1 MKSFELPDD
10 LRRYLS
16 LRFIS
21 NEVIDAM
28 NIKGVDHA
36 NRRWI
41 GFPIFDEQGME
52 QYMKLKALPDDKE
65 KPKAMTYPA
74 GNAATLYPLHLL
86 SEAKRIFICE
96 GEPDCCVLLSNNIEA
111 ITSTHGAGTFMDEW
125 VELFP
130 RDIEVILSFDLD
142 VAGRNAETKIA
153 KLFQEMRKDITL
165 KRVVLPKDLGVKG
178 DITDLAKKCFIEGTG
193 LADVLN
199 GLVEDISFKEEKSDI
214 KRKNNKSTYKAVTTC
229 LADVEMEEVEWIWEG
244 RMPRGKLVLIDG
256 DPGLGKSWLSYS
268 IASDLSTGK
277 ALPGQQFSREPEN
290 VLLLTAEDGLG
301 DTVKP
306 RLESLGADTSYITA
320 IEAVVDEEGKEAH
333 LSLADHLESLEAEI
347 TSKKYALI
355 IIDPINAYLGSQIDT
370 YRDSDIRSVLSPLIK
385 MADKHKV
392 AILCIRHLTKSQGGK
407 AIYRGLGTI
416 GYTAAARVVHIV
428 AKHPEIESQCVIA
441 CIKNNLAAPPPPLA
455 FTIQDGVFTWI
466 GETDISIDDLMGDN
480 RASNQHGIAL
490 EEAKE
495 YLLENLS
502 TEEGRSVR
510 EVQKEANDFGISKRT
525 LDRAKA
531 DLNIKPVKEGF
542 GKGSKWVLKLP
553 KGAKVLD
560 VTDGN
565 L

>member
-178 DITDLAKKCFIEGTG
+178 DIRSI
-193 LADVLN
+193 
-199 GLVEDISFKEEKSDI
+199 ISFKDKDQ
-214 KRKNNKSTYKAVTTC
+214 
-229 LADVEMEEVEWIWEG
+229 
-244 RMPRGKLVLIDG
+244 
-256 DPGLGKSWLSYS
+256 YS
-268 IASDLSTGK
+268 II
-277 ALPGQQFSREPEN
+277 
-290 VLLLTAEDGLG
+290 LG
-301 DTVKP
+301 
-306 RLESLGADTSYITA
+306 
-320 IEAVVDEEGKEAH
+320 
-333 LSLADHLESLEAEI
+333 
-347 TSKKYALI
+347 
-355 IIDPINAYLGSQIDT
+355 INN
-370 YRDSDIRSVLSPLIK
+370 DSIK
-385 MADKHKV
+385 
-392 AILCIRHLTKSQGGK
+392 
-407 AIYRGLGTI
+407 
-416 GYTAAARVVHIV
+416 
-428 AKHPEIESQCVIA
+428 
-441 CIKNNLAAPPPPLA
+441 IKN
-455 FTIQDGVFTWI
+455 IQ
-466 GETDISIDDLMGDN
+466 
-480 RASNQHGIAL
+480 
-490 EEAKE
+490 
-495 YLLENLS
+495 
-502 TEEGRSVR
+502 
-510 EVQKEANDFGISKRT
+510 
-525 LDRAKA
+525 
-531 DLNIKPVKEGF
+531 
-542 GKGSKWVLKLP
+542 
-553 KGAKVLD
+553 
-560 VTDGN
+560 
-565 L
+565 